1 MTESE
6 PLGRGPRP
14 DGDPIA
20 VRAHVAGGRL
30 VSEFVLGH
38 GADPV
43 RELARLGWSRPR
55 LHDAGRD
62 ADGGLVLTYGV
73 TAASSV
79 ASVANPVP
87 TDPGLVLEPGEEAR
101 PHQRT
106 AAYGVVT
113 SDRGLL
119 LTELSALTSAP
130 GRWTLPGGGLEL
142 GEAPVDALHREVW
155 EESGQEVEAVRLLEA
170 HTSHW
175 IGRAPSGRLED
186 FHAVRI
192 VYAAWCPQP
201 TDPVVHDVGGST
213 EAVRWVRR
221 DELDAYH
228 LSRSFAP
235 HMRRW
240 LAP

>member
-1 MTESE
+1 MTGSVS
-6 PLGRGPRP
+6 PQ
-14 DGDPIA
+14 GDPIV
-20 VRAHVAGGRL
+20 VRAEASEGRVVAD
-30 VSEFVLGH
+30 FVLGH

-55 LHDAGRD
+55 LREASRG
-62 ADGGLVLTYGV
+62 ADGTLVLGYAV
-73 TAASSV
+73 TAASAV
-79 ASVANPVP
+79 PAVDVPVP
-87 TDPGLVLEPGEEAR
+87 TDAGLVVAPGEQAS
-101 PHQRT
+101 PYQRT

-113 SDRGLL
+113 SDRGVL

-130 GRWTLPGGGLEL
+130 GRWTLPGGGLDP
-142 GEAPVDALHREVW
+142 GEQPLAALHREVW
-155 EESGQEVEAVRLLEA
+155 EESGQSVERVRLLDA
-170 HTSHW
+170 QTSHW

-213 EAVRWVRR
+213 ESVRWVPRL
-221 DELDAYH
+221 ELERYH

-240 LAP
+240 LAA